1 LVLDAVAAAAR
12 APATRGAARSELE
25 ALLQRLAVALIGC
38 HDAAPPAAAAARR
51 ADCEHAL
58 ALLEARG
65 PGAALQFCDAV
76 GFDAGVVATA
86 LRQPPPQRR
95 ALLIARL
102 HAGGAAFARVAYA
115 EAAAAGRALEL
126 LAIEDASLPDLAA
139 WLAPLAAATPQL
151 AWLLHARSGRAGEAA
166 RALMRL
172 ADAAAA
178 SLAARRALLARARL
192 AALSDPSQAPPPA
205 LAPALYVAEA
215 QCVLREARA
224 RVGGGGG
231 GGGGDEAAMAGDD
244 VAVALAALPEAATRG
259 GAPLA
264 ISPLAPLP
272 PPPPPPP
279 AAHWHMALA
288 LEVAEAAAV
297 LRGGGDEND
306 AQLRETAA
314 RVLAAAAA
322 LDAEVL
328 QRAARQAA
336 SEVGEGALAAAR
348 RTRFAAALAAAR
360 AHCFFGHR
368 RLYAEALKDAAQAAG
383 RDQRT
388 LRIVEQLRTV
398 EWDE

>member
-1 LVLDAVAAAAR
+1 
-12 APATRGAARSELE
+12 
-25 ALLQRLAVALIGC
+25 
-38 HDAAPPAAAAARR
+38 
-51 ADCEHAL
+51 
-58 ALLEARG
+58 
-65 PGAALQFCDAV
+65 
-76 GFDAGVVATA
+76 
-86 LRQPPPQRR
+86 
-95 ALLIARL
+95 
-102 HAGGAAFARVAYA
+102 
-115 EAAAAGRALEL
+115 
-126 LAIEDASLPDLAA
+126 
-139 WLAPLAAATPQL
+139 
-151 AWLLHARSGRAGEAA
+151 
-166 RALMRL
+166 
-172 ADAAAA
+172 
-178 SLAARRALLARARL
+178 
-192 AALSDPSQAPPPA
+192 
-205 LAPALYVAEA
+205 
-215 QCVLREARA
+215 
-224 RVGGGGG
+224 
-231 GGGGDEAAMAGDD
+231 
-244 VAVALAALPEAATRG
+244 
-259 GAPLA
+259 
-264 ISPLAPLP
+264 
-272 PPPPPPP
+272 
-279 AAHWHMALA
+279 MALA